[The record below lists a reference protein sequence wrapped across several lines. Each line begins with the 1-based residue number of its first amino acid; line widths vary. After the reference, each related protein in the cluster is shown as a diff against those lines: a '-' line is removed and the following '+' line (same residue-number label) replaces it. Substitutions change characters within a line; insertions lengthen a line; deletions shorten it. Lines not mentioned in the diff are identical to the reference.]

1 MAGICA
7 NSSQAK
13 GRVKRANL
21 TLQERLVKEMCLENI
36 TCIDAA
42 NAWIETFISDF
53 QPPLCQ
59 TGKIPEKPS
68 PHGLESHLELDDI
81 FAWQTLRTLSKA
93 LTFQYE
99 KILYLVDPTDENS
112 RIVGEEILAF
122 DYTDGTLKFRHGNRT
137 LKYQMF
143 DKLDCIS
150 QGRIVDNKRLD
161 AVLKL
166 AKEKQDELEAA
177 GKRKAQPEYA

>member
-1 MAGICA
+1 
-7 NSSQAK
+7 
-13 GRVKRANL
+13 
-21 TLQERLVKEMCLENI
+21 
-36 TCIDAA
+36 
-42 NAWIETFISDF
+42 
-53 QPPLCQ
+53 PPLCQ